1 MAESQRPRGSRQMCM
16 QACPLGSLLAGIKKL
31 IIFVTKSVG
40 CASKGQ
46 IFNLTRE
53 LTSKEVAGVK
63 IDFEDLYQ
71 RFFRDVYL
79 FVLSMS
85 KDPHIAEEITQ
96 ETFFKALK
104 EIKHFRGNCSVK
116 SWLCQI
122 AKNLYISYTRKKKAV
137 HSDVLEEMPDSS
149 NVEDI
154 CIQKGEALSV
164 YKLLHCL
171 EDPYKEVF
179 TLRVLG
185 DLSFKEIAEIFG
197 KQESW
202 ARVTYHRARL
212 KIQALISD

>member
-1 MAESQRPRGSRQMCM
+1 M
-16 QACPLGSLLAGIKKL
+16 
-31 IIFVTKSVG
+31 
-40 CASKGQ
+40 
-46 IFNLTRE
+46 
-53 LTSKEVAGVK
+53 
-63 IDFEDLYQ
+63 
-71 RFFRDVYL
+71 
-79 FVLSMS
+79 
-85 KDPHIAEEITQ
+85 
-96 ETFFKALK
+96 
-104 EIKHFRGNCSVK
+104 
-116 SWLCQI
+116 
-122 AKNLYISYTRKKKAV
+122 